1 MKCAWEAFVNL
12 LPVRM
17 RNQVDRLGKQRLQ
30 ELRLRLL
37 QPPELLTSQGSICLE
52 DTVRQE
58 DLHFIVNA
66 ASRYSPWT
74 SSTISQ
80 GYITAPGGHRI
91 GLCGDALVTD
101 GRMMGIGK
109 ATSLCMRVARDFP
122 GIAKGL
128 EWMSG
133 SVIIVGSPGAGKT
146 TLLRDL
152 IRQRSEYGGKNISVV
167 DERGEIFPFAQGKLC
182 FDAGS
187 RTDILSGCSKTQGV
201 SFVLRT
207 MGPQIIAVDEIT
219 DKKDCDA
226 LLQAGWCGV
235 DLLATA
241 HAGSMKDLLSRPIY
255 RPIVDSGIFQHV
267 IILQQDKSWK
277 VERMGVYV

>member
-17 RNQVDRLGKQRLQ
+17 RNQVDMLGKERLQ
-30 ELRLRLL
+30 ELRLRLSHS
-37 QPPELLTSQGSICLE
+37 PELLTSRGSISLD
-52 DTVRQE
+52 DTVCQE
-58 DLHFIVNA
+58 DLHFIVNT

-74 SSTISQ
+74 STTISQ
-80 GYITAPGGHRI
+80 GYITATGGHRI
-91 GLCGDALVTD
+91 GLCGDALASE
-101 GRMMGIGK
+101 GRMAGIAK

-128 EWMSG
+128 DKMSG

-152 IRQRSEYGGKNISVV
+152 IRQRSEQSGKNIAVV
-167 DERGEIFPFAQGKLC
+167 DERGEIFPHVQGQAC
-182 FDAGS
+182 FPTGS
-187 RTDILSGCSKTQGV
+187 RTDILSGCSKVQGV

-219 DKKDCDA
+219 DKADCDA

-235 DLLATA
+235 ELLATA
-241 HAGSMKDLLSRPIY
+241 HAGSIRDLLSRPIY
-255 RPIVDSGIFQHV
+255 RPVVESGLFQHV
-267 IILQQDKSWK
+267 IVLQQDKSWRA
-277 VERMGVYV
+277 ERMDAYV